1 MTLNLHDLEWEL
13 LYFVLYNV
21 FLCIVHTHVFGPN
34 FPEKNVAFQF
44 FHSMFYLYIKPMII
58 FQGIILYMD
67 IIIAF

>member
-1 MTLNLHDLEWEL
+1 MKDMEQETWITRDL
-13 LYFVLYNV
+13 
-21 FLCIVHTHVFGPN
+21 LCIVHTHVFGPN